1 MKQREMQECGID
13 IINLVMNKYHLTYQ
27 EAFFMLAAI
36 GESLAQAMQEQREG
50 GDKCQPNKGKVIS

>member
-36 GESLAQAMQEQREG
+36 GESLAQVIQREG

>member
-36 GESLAQAMQEQREG
+36 GESLAQVMQEQEKEG
-50 GDKCQPNKGKVIS
+50 TNASQTRKRS

>member
-36 GESLAQAMQEQREG
+36 GESLAQVMQEQEKEGTNASQTRER
-50 GDKCQPNKGKVIS
+50 S